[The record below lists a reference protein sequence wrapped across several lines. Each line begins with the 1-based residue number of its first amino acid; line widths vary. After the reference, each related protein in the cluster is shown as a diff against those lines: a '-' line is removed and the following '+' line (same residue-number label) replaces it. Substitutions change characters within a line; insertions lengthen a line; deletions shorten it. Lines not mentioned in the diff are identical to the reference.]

1 MCAPLEE
8 RCRPKS
14 QCPARD
20 VLRLQDLILHP
31 REAGVSAEVTAQTRV
46 SVPLGLSANHC
57 RRGDWR
63 SAGSGKIVQDLP
75 GEFAGR
81 KRGGSGP
88 YPEPCIP
95 LPDTPQPAAPSP
107 STPHLAP
114 RAPRPWGPPHPASA
128 RVPPRTLTSVAG
140 PPGAPGIGWEVDCLG
155 RLLLHLG
162 WVSEP
167 RRKQACVEFLF
178 DPHGG
183 INRKRRA
190 PSPGS
195 ALAFVV
201 GSALLSRE
209 EASPRPLPGAPPGV
223 ALGARP
229 VSTRLEDSGFC
240 SG

>member
-1 MCAPLEE
+1 MGTAASRRARPGRVWGGQPRTPERRPGRLCLCAPLEE

-14 QCPARD
+14 QCPARG

-114 RAPRPWGPPHPASA
+114 RAPGA
-128 RVPPRTLTSVAG
+128 RLTR
-140 PPGAPGIGWEVDCLG
+140 
-155 RLLLHLG
+155 RLLG
-162 WVSEP
+162 
-167 RRKQACVEFLF
+167 
-178 DPHGG
+178 
-183 INRKRRA
+183 
-190 PSPGS
+190 
-195 ALAFVV
+195 
-201 GSALLSRE
+201 
-209 EASPRPLPGAPPGV
+209 SPR
-223 ALGARP
+223 AR
-229 VSTRLEDSGFC
+229 
-240 SG
+240 